1 MLIFWNTF
9 LKITAIFISIITI
22 ILIAIIFTSFF
33 EKNDRFTF
41 LSGDEKS
48 SNVIAILELNGL
60 IIDTNTDFA
69 NLSNIFSISPVETKK
84 KLEFLE
90 EISPKTI
97 IFSINSPGGTVGA
110 SKKIYEIIKNYKKN
124 NNDTKILFHTNQLLA
139 SGGYWVATAADEI
152 YASYGSIIGSIGVK
166 GPDWFFYDE
175 PKTISTGIFGNIVET
190 KNGIKIFSNS
200 AGKSKDIF
208 NPFRKPSKSELDH
221 LQGMV
226 DEIYNDFV
234 STVSK
239 ERKIEI
245 ETIVNDIG
253 ALIYTTNSADNFH
266 LIDGQLNLDNL
277 IKKTIN
283 ESDLKNYKVIKL
295 QTSKNSLIKEFL
307 INNLYNNN
315 IYTNNKC
322 LNLRS
327 SMAAILSY
335 ETIGC

>member
-1 MLIFWNTF
+1 MKTLDIFKKYESLYNEDLETSDATDTSEIPTDELESQIDAMTSEGEKYLVDLLVKAF
-9 LKITAIFISIITI
+9 LH
-22 ILIAIIFTSFF
+22 
-33 EKNDRFTF
+33 EPDE
-41 LSGDEKS
+41 SG
-48 SNVIAILELNGL
+48 A
-60 IIDTNTDFA
+60 
-69 NLSNIFSISPVETKK
+69 
-84 KLEFLE
+84 
-90 EISPKTI
+90 
-97 IFSINSPGGTVGA
+97 
-110 SKKIYEIIKNYKKN
+110 
-124 NNDTKILFHTNQLLA
+124 
-139 SGGYWVATAADEI
+139 ATAKE
-152 YASYGSIIGSIGVK
+152 
-166 GPDWFFYDE
+166 
-175 PKTISTGIFGNIVET
+175 
-190 KNGIKIFSNS
+190 
-200 AGKSKDIF
+200 
-208 NPFRKPSKSELDH
+208 

-226 DEIYNDFV
+226 DEIYYDFV

-253 ALIYTTNSADNFH
+253 ALIYTTNRADYFH

-315 IYTNNKC
+315 IYSNNKC